1 MFLFYLKT
9 LTGFTA
15 GNMTTKTKDFLG
27 QPGGLSTLFFTEM
40 WERMSYY
47 GMRALLVLFMTASI
61 QEGGL
66 VITVASATAIYGLYT
81 GAVYFMG
88 LPGGWIADRLIG
100 GQRAV
105 WYGGIII
112 MLGHIVLAIPND
124 STFFVG
130 LVLVVLGTGLLKPN
144 IGAMVGQLY
153 ADNDGR
159 RDSGYTLYYLGI
171 NLGSIIGY
179 IVCGYLQVEM
189 GWHWAFGAAAIGMGI
204 GLIQYRL
211 TLHKL
216 DGAGAQPMVAMSATA
231 NKRAWQIITLFLFA
245 LAGVTYAMIS
255 GQFSFDPVTMAQY
268 TAIAITVVFLA
279 YYAGIFFLGN
289 LDGNEKRS
297 VGALFLVCLAS
308 IFFWTGFEQAG
319 SSLNL
324 FGRDYTER
332 MLGDFEIPT
341 AWFQSANSFF
351 IILLSPFFAA
361 LWINLAKRMLTPSYG
376 LKCAIGLIIMAT
388 GFLVMFFAAQA
399 AASGLRVAPYWLV
412 ATYFLHTVGE
422 LCLSPVALAAVS
434 KFVLTYSIGNVI
446 AGLLAGNFD
455 PNKVEDMPDLY
466 LQISLFTIAI
476 GIVIFLVSFK
486 TKAWEKL
493 ADHKRA

>member
-1 MFLFYLKT
+1 
-9 LTGFTA
+9 
-15 GNMTTKTKDFLG
+15 MTTKIKDFLG

-105 WYGGIII
+105 WYGGVII
-112 MLGHIVLAIPND
+112 MCGHIVLAIPNN

-153 ADNDGR
+153 ADDDDR

-204 GLIQYRL
+204 GLIQYRM
-211 TLHKL
+211 TIYKL
-216 DGAGAQPMVAMSATA
+216 DGAGAQPMVVM
-231 NKRAWQIITLFLFA
+231 L
-245 LAGVTYAMIS
+245 
-255 GQFSFDPVTMAQY
+255 
-268 TAIAITVVFLA
+268 
-279 YYAGIFFLGN
+279 
-289 LDGNEKRS
+289 
-297 VGALFLVCLAS
+297 
-308 IFFWTGFEQAG
+308 
-319 SSLNL
+319 SL
-324 FGRDYTER
+324 
-332 MLGDFEIPT
+332 IH
-341 AWFQSANSFF
+341 
-351 IILLSPFFAA
+351 I
-361 LWINLAKRMLTPSYG
+361 
-376 LKCAIGLIIMAT
+376 
-388 GFLVMFFAAQA
+388 
-399 AASGLRVAPYWLV
+399 
-412 ATYFLHTVGE
+412 
-422 LCLSPVALAAVS
+422 
-434 KFVLTYSIGNVI
+434 
-446 AGLLAGNFD
+446 
-455 PNKVEDMPDLY
+455 
-466 LQISLFTIAI
+466 
-476 GIVIFLVSFK
+476 
-486 TKAWEKL
+486 
-493 ADHKRA
+493 